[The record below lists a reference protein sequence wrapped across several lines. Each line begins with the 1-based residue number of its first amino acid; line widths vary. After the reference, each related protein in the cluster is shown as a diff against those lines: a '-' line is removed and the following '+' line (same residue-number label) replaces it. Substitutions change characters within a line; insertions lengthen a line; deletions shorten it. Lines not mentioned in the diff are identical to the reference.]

1 MKVSFAIIGNNWGK
15 RIYKIL
21 KEAGYSA
28 TILAIKNPLKYKKY
42 NIYKHELNK
51 ILNKAR
57 VKYNIIWIAINPNKK
72 ILFDVVRECLE
83 RKFNLIIEKPWTVS
97 KNKTIFLKRIQKKMK
112 VLVGF
117 HFQYLYLNF
126 FKIIRKN
133 KYLSRFHVKLEF
145 YAKNNKLKNN
155 HRIELG
161 SHLIAIQKF
170 FFPKNKNLII
180 KTGYKKNLRRVTIKN
195 KNKKFIFNF
204 DNNKEKI
211 IQNFI
216 KDYIISLK
224 KKNKNFKLNFDFARM
239 N

>member
-1 MKVSFAIIGNNWGK
+1 
-15 RIYKIL
+15 
-21 KEAGYSA
+21 
-28 TILAIKNPLKYKKY
+28 
-42 NIYKHELNK
+42 
-51 ILNKAR
+51 
-57 VKYNIIWIAINPNKK
+57 
-72 ILFDVVRECLE
+72 
-83 RKFNLIIEKPWTVS
+83 
-97 KNKTIFLKRIQKKMK
+97 MK

-126 FKIIRKN
+126 FKIISKN

-161 SHLIAIQKF
+161 SHLIAIKKF

-211 IQNFI
+211 IQNFV

-224 KKNKNFKLNFDFARM
+224 KKIKILN
-239 N
+239 